1 MPEEQLVVVL
11 SDSNKEGVRVWE
23 WLGKGRWLID
33 WVGGGEGLQSGG
45 DRDLELGK
53 AQRRKKNMKKIKK
66 LKRKKTEKIKQPVE
80 EI

>member
-1 MPEEQLVVVL
+1 M
-11 SDSNKEGVRVWE
+11 
-23 WLGKGRWLID
+23 
-33 WVGGGEGLQSGG
+33 GGGEGLQSGG